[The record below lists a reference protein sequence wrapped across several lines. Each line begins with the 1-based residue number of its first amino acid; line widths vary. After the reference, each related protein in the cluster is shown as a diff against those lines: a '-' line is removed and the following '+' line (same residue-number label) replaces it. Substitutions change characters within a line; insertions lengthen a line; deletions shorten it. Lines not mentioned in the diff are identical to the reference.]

1 MKTRYIK
8 RSKTVKL
15 LWYAQSG
22 YRSQPV
28 PAASPEEGGEVHGN
42 TLLAFGAGSK
52 AGNFSCRNSKV
63 LVRKARQ

>member
-1 MKTRYIK
+1 MKIRYIK

-22 YRSQPV
+22 YRSKPV

-52 AGNFSCRNSKV
+52 ASNYR
-63 LVRKARQ
+63 